1 MTIDTLWLMFGTI
14 LVLIMQA
21 GFLCFESG
29 LTRTKNSINVAMKNL
44 ADLVVTFMVWWAIG
58 FGLAFGD
65 SWGGTLGTNY
75 FFVTIDQNTPE
86 LGSFFL
92 FQAMFCATAITIVS
106 GAVAERTRFLAY
118 LFIAVIVASLIYP
131 IFTHLTWG
139 GALGGDKGYLGN
151 IGFVDFAGSTVVH
164 SLGGWA
170 SLAAV
175 IIIGPRT
182 GVFEKGRQHISA
194 SNLTLATLAII
205 LFIIG
210 WIGFNAGSTLK
221 FNNLVPTIIVN
232 TIMAAMAGGI
242 SSYLLS
248 SFAKNPNVQTSVA
261 PLNGIIAGLVSIT
274 AGCHAVGQPAAI
286 VIGAVGGVIVYYGSA
301 LLVHY
306 KIDDAIDAIPAHL
319 FAGIW
324 GTIAVAL
331 FSDLELLGTGLSR
344 SEQFQAQLIGILIC
358 AVWTFSIT
366 WMLLK
371 LISRF
376 YRLRVTPEEE
386 YVGLNVSEHD
396 ARTDLVDFLLSVND
410 ANVDED
416 LSKRLPVEP
425 FTEVGQIAQKYNQLM
440 ERAEDAVQKTKNIIK
455 DVQAGIL
462 TLNKDAQVINAN
474 PAAKAI
480 FGISDSHHFPIP
492 FEQLIT
498 PQKALALPQQVN
510 ITHLPWVAVFDT
522 IEEIFVE
529 GELTTTKEPIF
540 LNMTASASSHSEDET
555 ICFVHDIT
563 LQKIAEN
570 DLFQEKEKANKTL
583 DSIGDGVIS
592 TSPSGNVQ
600 YINRTAAKL
609 TGWLDKDA
617 IGKPLH
623 RVFCAVDK
631 ITDHPNDQLIT
642 KINQNR
648 KTIITQKSQLL
659 FSRSDDVYAIRY
671 TASPIFDKENKLT
684 GIVIVFQDITQSQQI
699 QSKLNHQATHDPLT
713 DLFNRRE
720 FDIRLQQ
727 IVDDVQSQPKSG
739 VEHSLIFIDL
749 DEFKF
754 VNDICGHAAGD
765 TLLKEVSSIM
775 NETIRHQ
782 DTLARLGGD
791 EFAIILND
799 CPIERSLVIAE
810 KIKLNISQYKYK
822 QDKKEFGV
830 TTSIGVAEI
839 NAQTTNVQD
848 VLIQADSACYTSKK
862 RGKNQVS
869 VFKKTD
875 AEIEQISGDAHW
887 AGRLQEA
894 VIQENGFELFFQLI
908 TPSTSHTKGQ
918 KPPLHFEI
926 LIRMK
931 EADGLII
938 PPSAFLPA
946 AERYGLIHRI
956 DSWVICHTF
965 AWLNKQR
972 KTLAGHKIKCAINLS
987 GKSIDKTEII
997 EEIEIYQKE
1006 FNINPAD
1013 ICFEIT
1019 ETAAIGS
1026 ISKASAFI
1034 ERLRAEGFK
1043 FALDDFGAGLSSFN
1057 YLKNLPVNYL
1067 KIDGSFIRNVDND
1080 PLDQAMVKSMAD
1092 IGKTLG
1098 IETVAEFVTSEAIA
1112 DYLID
1117 VGVDYLQ
1124 GFHFHKPEPLN
1135 NLVHIVRRDQIG
1147 K

>member
-44 ADLVVTFMVWWAIG
+44 ADLVVTFMVWWAVG
-58 FGLAFGD
+58 FGLSFGD
-65 SWGGTLGTNY
+65 SWSGTLGTNY
-75 FFVTIDQNTPE
+75 FFVTIDENSPE

-106 GAVAERTRFLAY
+106 GAIAERTRFSAY
-118 LFIAVIVASLIYP
+118 IFIAVIVAALIYP

-139 GALGGDKGYLGN
+139 GALGGEQGYLGR

-170 SLAAV
+170 SLAA
-175 IIIGPRT
+175 ILIIGPRT

-210 WIGFNAGSTLK
+210 WIGFNAGSTLE

-248 SFAKNPNVQTSVA
+248 IFAKNQYVQTSVA

-301 LLVHY
+301 LLARY

-324 GTIAVAL
+324 GTLAVAI
-331 FSDLELLGTGLSR
+331 FADLSLLGTGLSR
-344 SEQFQAQLIGILIC
+344 WEQLQAQLIGIIAC
-358 AVWTFSIT
+358 AVWTFTLT
-366 WMLLK
+366 WCLLK
-371 LISRF
+371 TARYF
-376 YRLRVTPEEE
+376 FRLRVTPEQEE
-386 YVGLNVSEHD
+386 IGLNVSEHG
-396 ARTDLVDFLLSVND
+396 ARTDLIDFLLTVND
-410 ANVDED
+410 ANVDKD

-440 ERAEDAVQKTKNIIK
+440 ERAEDAVQKTKTIIK

-462 TLNKDAQVINAN
+462 TLDKDANVINAN

-480 FGISDSHHFPIP
+480 FGITDNHHFPLP
-492 FEQLIT
+492 LNQLIHR
-498 PQKALALPQQVN
+498 QKALALPQLVN
-510 ITHLPWVAVFDT
+510 ITHLPWVAIFDT
-522 IEEIFVE
+522 IETVSVE
-529 GELTTTKEPIF
+529 GELTTSKEPIF
-540 LNMTASASSHSEDET
+540 LNMTASESSHNQGET

-570 DLFQEKEKANKTL
+570 DLFQEKEKAKKTL

-592 TSPSGNVQ
+592 TSPNGNVQ

-617 IGKPLH
+617 LGKPLH

-631 ITDHPNDQLIT
+631 ITDHPNDQLI
-642 KINQNR
+642 KLINQDK

-671 TASPIFDKENKLT
+671 TASPIFDKDNKLS

-727 IVDDVQSQPKSG
+727 IVNDVQTHSNI
-739 VEHSLIFIDL
+739 EHSLIFIDL

-765 TLLKEVSSIM
+765 TLLKDVSNIM
-775 NETIRHQ
+775 KETIRHQ

-791 EFAIILND
+791 EFAIILHD
-799 CPIERSLVIAE
+799 CPIDRSLLIAE
-810 KIKLNISQYKYK
+810 KIREKIAEYKYI
-822 QDKKEFGV
+822 QDKKEFRV
-830 TTSIGVAEI
+830 TTSVGVVEI
-839 NAQTTNVQD
+839 NEQTTNVQD

-887 AGRLQEA
+887 AGRLQGA
-894 VIQENGFELFFQLI
+894 ITQENGFELFFQLI
-908 TPSTSHTKGQ
+908 TPSTAPIAGQ

-931 EADGLII
+931 EDDGLII
-938 PPSAFLPA
+938 PPNAFLPA
-946 AERYGLIHRI
+946 AERYGLIHKI
-956 DSWVICHTF
+956 DAWVICHTF

-972 KTLAGHKIKCAINLS
+972 KILADHQVKCAINLS

-1067 KIDGSFIRNVDND
+1067 KIDGSFIRSVDKD

-1098 IETVAEFVTSEAIA
+1098 IQTVAEFVGSKAIA

-1117 VGVDYLQ
+1117 IGVDYLQ

-1135 NLVHIVRRDQIG
+1135 NLTDLIRHDRLR

>member
-44 ADLVVTFMVWWAIG
+44 ADLVVTFMIWWAIG
-58 FGLAFGD
+58 FGLSFGD
-65 SWGGTLGTNY
+65 SWSGVVGTDY
-75 FFVTIDQNTPE
+75 FFVSIDQNSPE

-106 GAVAERTRFLAY
+106 GAIAERTRFIAY
-118 LFIAVIVASLIYP
+118 LFIAVIIASLIYP
-131 IFTHLTWG
+131 VFTHLTWG
-139 GALGGDKGYLGN
+139 GALGGEKGYLSS

-170 SLAAV
+170 ALAA
-175 IIIGPRT
+175 ILIIGPRT
-182 GVFEKGRQHISA
+182 GVFKKGRQHVSP

-205 LFIIG
+205 MFIIG

-248 SFAKNPNVQTSVA
+248 TIVKSPYVQTSVA

-274 AGCHAVGQPAAI
+274 ASCHAVGQPSAI
-286 VIGAVGGVIVYYGSA
+286 MIGAIGGVIVYYGSA
-301 LLVHY
+301 LLAHY

-324 GTIAVAL
+324 GTLAVAI
-331 FSDLELLGTGLSR
+331 FADLELLGTGLSR
-344 SEQFQAQLIGILIC
+344 WEQLQTQLIGIVTC
-358 AVWTFSIT
+358 AIWTFSIT
-366 WMLLK
+366 WGLLK
-371 LISRF
+371 VAS
-376 YRLRVTPEEE
+376 YCYKLRVTPKQE
-386 YVGLNVSEHD
+386 YIGLNVSEHD
-396 ARTDLVDFLLSVND
+396 ARTDLIDFLLTVND
-410 ANVDED
+410 ANVDSD

-425 FTEVGQIAQKYNQLM
+425 FTEVGQVAQKYNQLM
-440 ERAEDAVQKTKNIIK
+440 ERAEDAVKKTKTIIK

-462 TLNKDAQVINAN
+462 TLDKDAQVINAN

-480 FGISDSHHFPIP
+480 FGIKQNMHFPIP
-492 FEQLIT
+492 FNELIHRE
-498 PQKALALPQQVN
+498 KALALPQEVI
-510 ITHLPWVAVFDT
+510 ITHLPWGAIFDT
-522 IEEIFVE
+522 IEDIFIE
-529 GELTTTKEPIF
+529 GQLATSKEPIF
-540 LNMTASASSHSEDET
+540 LNMTASASSHREDQT

-570 DLFQEKEKANKTL
+570 DLFQEKERAKKTL

-592 TSPSGNVQ
+592 ISPRGNVQ
-600 YINRTAAKL
+600 YLNRTAEKL
-609 TGWLDKDA
+609 TGWHEKDA
-617 IGKPLH
+617 LGKPLH

-642 KINQNR
+642 NINQNK
-648 KTIITQKSQLL
+648 KTIISQKSQLL
-659 FSRSDDVYAIRY
+659 FSRSDDIYAIRY
-671 TASPIFDKENKLT
+671 TASPIFDKAKNLS

-713 DLFNRRE
+713 DLYNRRE
-720 FDIRLQQ
+720 FDLRLQQ
-727 IVDDVQSQPKSG
+727 IVNEVQAETASNIK
-739 VEHSLIFIDL
+739 HSLIFIDL

-765 TLLKEVSSIM
+765 VLLKEVSTLM
-775 NETIRHQ
+775 KDNIRHH

-791 EFAIILND
+791 EFAIILTH
-799 CPIERSLVIAE
+799 CPIDRSIAIAE
-810 KIKLNISQYKYK
+810 KIKIKIAEYKYK
-822 QDKKEFGV
+822 QDNKEFGV
-830 TTSIGVAEI
+830 TTSIGLVEI

-848 VLIQADSACYTSKK
+848 VLIQADTACYTSKK

-869 VFKKTD
+869 VFKKSDT
-875 AEIEQISGDAHW
+875 EIDQMSGDAQW
-887 AGRLQEA
+887 ARRLQDA
-894 VIQENGFELFFQLI
+894 ITQENGFELFFQLI
-908 TPSTSHTKGQ
+908 TPSISHTKGH
-918 KPPLHFEI
+918 KTPLHFEI

-931 EADGLII
+931 EDDGLII
-938 PPSAFLPA
+938 TPNAFLPA
-946 AERYGLIHRI
+946 AERYGLIHRV
-956 DSWVICHTF
+956 DICVVRQTF
-965 AWLNKQR
+965 AWLNKHR
-972 KTLAGHKIKCAINLS
+972 EILRDHDITCAINLS

-997 EEIEIYQKE
+997 EEIETYQKE

-1034 ERLRAEGFK
+1034 ERLRTAGFK

-1067 KIDGSFIRNVDND
+1067 KIDGCFITNVDKD

-1098 IETVAEFVTSEAIA
+1098 IETIAEFVTSEAIA

-1135 NLVHIVRRDQIG
+1135 NLVNLNARKQTG
-1147 K
+1147 